1 MSALLTDRIVLV
13 SGIGPG
19 LGREIALA
27 CAREGAHV
35 VLAARTASALEEV
48 AVAVR
53 AAGRRALAVAT
64 DLSRVDDCQRL
75 ADAARAEFGRID
87 VLVHNAFQN
96 NPVSLVEEADLDDWR
111 RIFEV
116 NLFGALRLTQA
127 IVPTMK
133 AQGRGVIVFVNT
145 MSIRIVEPLMGG
157 YAASKGA
164 LMTASQTLAK
174 ELGPAGIRVNSIVPG
189 YIWSAK
195 MEAYFRHLAQ
205 ERGVTYESVH
215 ADITSRTALRHIPD
229 SAEVADAVVLLASD
243 LARAIT
249 GQALDVNGG
258 HFFH

>member
-1 MSALLTDRIVLV
+1 MSALLADRIVLV

-64 DLSRVDDCQRL
+64 DLSQAEDCQRL

-133 AQGRGVIVFVNT
+133 TQGRGVIVFVNT

-189 YIWSAK
+189 FIWSAK

-205 ERGVTYESVH
+205 ERGVTYETVH

-258 HFFH
+258 HFVP

>member
-64 DLSRVDDCQRL
+64 NLSQADDCQRL

-87 VLVHNAFQN
+87 VLVHNAFLS

-127 IVPTMK
+127 VVPTMK
-133 AQGRGVIVFVNT
+133 AQGRGVIVFVNS

-164 LMTASQTLAK
+164 LLTASQTLAK
-174 ELGPAGIRVNSIVPG
+174 ELGPSGIRVNSIVPG
-189 YIWSAK
+189 FIWSAK

-205 ERGVTYESVH
+205 ERGVTYETVH

>member
-1 MSALLTDRIVLV
+1 MSALLADRVAVV

-35 VLAARTASALEEV
+35 VLAARTAAALEDV
-48 AVAVR
+48 ASAVR
-53 AAGRRALAVAT
+53 ASGRRALAVTT
-64 DLSRVDDCQRL
+64 DLARPDDCQGL

-87 VLVHNAFQN
+87 VLVHNAFLS
-96 NPVSLVEEADLDDWR
+96 NPVGLVEQADLDDWR

-133 AQGRGVIVFVNT
+133 AQGGGAIVFVNS
-145 MSIRIVEPLMGG
+145 MSVRIVEPFMGG

-164 LMTASQTLAK
+164 LMTAAQTLAK
-174 ELGPAGIRVNSIVPG
+174 ELGPAGIRVNSVVPG

-195 MEAYFRHLAQ
+195 MEAYFRHLAK
-205 ERGVTYESVH
+205 ERGVSYETVH
-215 ADITSRTALRHIPD
+215 DDIASRTALRHIPD

>member
-1 MSALLTDRIVLV
+1 MSALLADRVAVV

-35 VLAARTASALEEV
+35 VLAARTAAALEDV
-48 AVAVR
+48 ASAVR
-53 AAGRRALAVAT
+53 AGGRRALAVAT
-64 DLSRVDDCQRL
+64 DLSRPDDCQAL

-87 VLVHNAFQN
+87 VLVHNAFLS
-96 NPVSLVEEADLDDWR
+96 NPVALVEHADLDDWR

-133 AQGRGVIVFVNT
+133 TQGGGAIVFVNS
-145 MSIRIVEPLMGG
+145 MSVRIVEPLMGG

-164 LMTASQTLAK
+164 LMTAAQTLAK
-174 ELGPAGIRVNSIVPG
+174 ELGPAGIRVNSVVPG

-195 MEAYFRHLAQ
+195 MEAYFRHLAK
-205 ERGVTYESVH
+205 ERGVSYESVH
-215 ADITSRTALRHIPD
+215 DDITSRTALRHIPD

>member
-64 DLSRVDDCQRL
+64 DLSRADDCQRL

-87 VLVHNAFQN
+87 VLVHNAFLS

>member
-1 MSALLTDRIVLV
+1 MSALLADRIAVV

-35 VLAARTASALEEV
+35 VLAARTAPALEEV
-48 AVAVR
+48 AEAVR
-53 AAGRRALAVAT
+53 AGGRRALAVPT
-64 DLSRVDDCQRL
+64 DLSRPDACQRH

-87 VLVHNAFQN
+87 VLVHNAFLS
-96 NPVSLVEEADLDDWR
+96 NPVALVEQADLDDWR

-133 AQGRGVIVFVNT
+133 AQGSGAIVFVNS
-145 MSIRIVEPLMGG
+145 MSVRIVEPFMGG

-164 LMTASQTLAK
+164 LMTAAQTLAK
-174 ELGPAGIRVNSIVPG
+174 ELGPAGIRVNSVVPG

-195 MEAYFRHLAQ
+195 MEAYFRRLAT
-205 ERGVTYESVH
+205 ERNVTYEAVH
-215 ADITSRTALRHIPD
+215 ADVTSRTALRHIPD
-229 SAEVADAVVLLASD
+229 SAEVAAAVGLLASD

>member
-1 MSALLTDRIVLV
+1 MSALLADRIAVV

-27 CAREGAHV
+27 CAREGAQV
-35 VLAARTASALEEV
+35 VLAARTAAALEEV
-48 AVAVR
+48 AEAVR
-53 AAGRRALAVAT
+53 AGGRRALAVPT
-64 DLSRVDDCQRL
+64 DLSRPDECQRL
-75 ADAARAEFGRID
+75 ADAARAEFGRVD
-87 VLVHNAFQN
+87 VLVHNAFLS
-96 NPVSLVEEADLDDWR
+96 NPVALVEQADLDDWR

-127 IVPTMK
+127 IVPAMK
-133 AQGRGVIVFVNT
+133 AQGSGAIVFVNS
-145 MSIRIVEPLMGG
+145 MSVRIVEPFMGG

-164 LMTASQTLAK
+164 LMTAAQTLAK
-174 ELGPAGIRVNSIVPG
+174 ELGPAGIRVNTVVPG

-195 MEAYFRHLAQ
+195 MEAYFRHLAK
-205 ERGVTYESVH
+205 ERGVSYETVH
-215 ADITSRTALRHIPD
+215 DDITSRTALRHIPD

>member
-64 DLSRVDDCQRL
+64 DLSQAEDCQRL

-133 AQGRGVIVFVNT
+133 TQGRGVIVFVNT

>member
-64 DLSRVDDCQRL
+64 DLSQAEDCQRL
-75 ADAARAEFGRID
+75 ADAARADFGRID